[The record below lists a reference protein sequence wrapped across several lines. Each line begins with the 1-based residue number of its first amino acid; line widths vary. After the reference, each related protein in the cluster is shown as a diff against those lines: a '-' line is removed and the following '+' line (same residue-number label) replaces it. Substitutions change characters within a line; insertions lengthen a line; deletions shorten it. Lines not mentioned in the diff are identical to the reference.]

1 MKLLRRTALSVLLV
15 SLLIAATTFATKA
28 YRHSIPPVKS
38 RAITLTPEK
47 SAPSALVKTAAET
60 SAQGKAA
67 YGKLPL
73 TFELNQGQADQQVKF
88 LSRGK
93 GYNLFL
99 TGTEAALNL
108 RRGEGRRG
116 DGARRGEEDSGF
128 RPHPSSF
135 IPYQAATRACE
146 SKSRSHWP

>member
-1 MKLLRRTALSVLLV
+1 MKLLRRTALSVIFV
-15 SLLIAATTFATKA
+15 SLLIAATTLATRT

-108 RRGEGRRG
+108 RRG
-116 DGARRGEEDSGF
+116 DGARRGEEDSSF

-135 IPYQAATRACE
+135 IPYQAATRAC
-146 SKSRSHWP
+146 KSERGNHGT

>member
-1 MKLLRRTALSVLLV
+1 MKLLRRTALSVIFV
-15 SLLIAATTFATKA
+15 SLLIAATTLATRT

-47 SAPSALVKTAAET
+47 LAPSTFAKTVAET
-60 SAQGKAA
+60 SAREKSA

-73 TFELNQGQADQQVKF
+73 TFELNQRQADQQVKF

-108 RRGEGRRG
+108 RRG
-116 DGARRGEEDSGF
+116 DGARRGEEDSSF